1 MKRPPG
7 RPPLDLDDPSVKLT
21 LTLPSKQLDNL
32 CVQAKRERLTLAEY
46 MRVLV
51 KAGVLKNTPK

>member
-21 LTLPSKQLDNL
+21 LTLPSKQLDDL
-32 CVQAKRERLTLAEY
+32 CVQAKQARRTIHEYLRELL
-46 MRVLV
+46 
-51 KAGVLKNTPK
+51 KAGLLKNTLK